1 MSDQSSG
8 NRRHTKVSRLPALS
22 EPLDPEVAAY
32 FARLDARGN
41 SVLNLHLATAHAP
54 KITTAKGPLAMAL
67 RNDCESPRLH
77 RELAI
82 VRVGQLMDC
91 PYELDHH
98 LPLLLECGFTEAQAT
113 ALDSWRS
120 NQSLFDERCI
130 AVLGYIDAM
139 AANKGDVDDAT
150 FAALARV
157 FNPREIVEIAYNAA
171 IYFANALVIKSLR
184 IEIDAPH
191 VRTTPGK
198 F

>member
-1 MSDQSSG
+1 MSDQPAKD
-8 NRRHTKVSRLPALS
+8 RRHARVSRLPALPD
-22 EPLDPEVAAY
+22 PLDPEVAAY

-54 KITTAKGPLAMAL
+54 KIATAKGPLAMAL
-67 RNDCESPRLH
+67 RNDCECPRLY

-82 VRVGQLMDC
+82 VRAGQLMEC

-98 LPLLLECGFTEAQAT
+98 VPLLLECGFTEAQAS
-113 ALDSWRS
+113 ALEAWRA
-120 NQSLFDERCI
+120 NCSLFDERSL
-130 AVLGYIDAM
+130 AVLGYVDAM
-139 AANKGDVDDAT
+139 ARNRGEVDDAA
-150 FAALARV
+150 FADLARV
-157 FNPREIVEIAYNAA
+157 FSPREIVEIAYNAA
-171 IYFANALVIKSLR
+171 IYIANALVIKSLR